1 MKKFAVAA
9 VALWMLPAALGS
21 QSPPLQNSVSIFN
34 GKDLTGWRVEGADA
48 TVANGAINIRGE
60 KRGWIRTEAI
70 FGDFLLHLKFRLVDR
85 DTKAGVF
92 VRTWPTVGEKPAL
105 SPTNGYRAEITDATA
120 GAVPLGRVLLH
131 GARGVEEYFGAEVVP
146 AIFKGLGEWHS
157 LAIQCIGDTLL
168 VSVDG
173 RAISRISG
181 VENPQGHVA
190 LRLVQGAIEFTEMWV
205 RRFAPPSP
213 PPPAGT
219 VQPGS
224 DVQVPRL
231 VRDVKP
237 SYTANA
243 MRAKIQGEVLLQ
255 AVVQPDGRV
264 GDVRILRSLD
274 PKHGLDDQA
283 MRTVRQWEFQPG
295 TRQGEPVPVAVTI
308 AIAFTL
314 K

>member
-1 MKKFAVAA
+1 MKKLALTAV
-9 VALWMLPAALGS
+9 VLWMLPAALGA

-48 TVANGAINIRGE
+48 TVANGVIGLRGE

-70 FGDFLLHLKFRLVDR
+70 FGDFLLNVKFRLLER

-92 VRTWPTVGEKPAL
+92 VRTWPTVGKEPAL

-131 GARGVEEYFGAEVVP
+131 GVKGVEEYFGADVVP
-146 AIFKGLGEWHS
+146 AIFKGVGEWHS

-173 RAISRISG
+173 RAISRSSG

-190 LRLVQGAIEFTEMWV
+190 LRLVQGAIEFTEIWV
-205 RRFAPPSP
+205 RRFP
-213 PPPAGT
+213 PPIPPAAGA
-219 VQPGS
+219 VPVGG
-224 DVQVPRL
+224 DVLPPRL

-283 MRTVRQWEFQPG
+283 VRTVRQWEFQPG
-295 TRQGEPVPVAVTI
+295 TRQGEPVPVAVTV